1 MQQTTIGQQPSTL
14 HRRKLTQKE
23 RAEILARIIDVI
35 LADPGQAPVSAEA
48 GENGLAATSNL
59 PSPSLATQPGDMA

>member
-1 MQQTTIGQQPSTL
+1 MQQTTIRQQTSTP
-14 HRRKLTQKE
+14 RRRQLTEKE

-48 GENGLAATSNL
+48 GEDRLMATSKL
-59 PSPSLATQPGDMA
+59 SSPSVATQPGDMA